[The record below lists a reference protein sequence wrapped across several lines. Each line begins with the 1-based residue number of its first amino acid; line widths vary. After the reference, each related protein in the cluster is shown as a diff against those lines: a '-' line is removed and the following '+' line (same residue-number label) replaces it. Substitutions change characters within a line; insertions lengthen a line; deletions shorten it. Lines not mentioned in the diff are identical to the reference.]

1 MSIDR
6 GMNKI
11 DAIHIQSGILLSHK
25 KNEAMPF
32 AANMDGPRDYHTKW
46 RMSEKDIIWYHMY
59 VKSKKNNTNEL
70 AYKTDSQISK
80 ASLSLWKGG

>member
-46 RMSEKDIIWYHMY
+46 SMSERERYHM
-59 VKSKKNNTNEL
+59 VSHVCR
-70 AYKTDSQISK
+70 I
-80 ASLSLWKGG
+80 